1 MAGES
6 CLSML
11 SGSSVSS
18 IGTNSDICSEGCEG
32 VREGG
37 CEGVRE
43 GGCEGVREGCSLW
56 QKLTLS
62 PDLGS

>member
-1 MAGES
+1 M
-6 CLSML
+6 
-11 SGSSVSS
+11 
-18 IGTNSDICSEGCEG
+18 
-32 VREGG
+32 REGG

-43 GGCEGVREGCSLW
+43 GGCEGVREGCSMW